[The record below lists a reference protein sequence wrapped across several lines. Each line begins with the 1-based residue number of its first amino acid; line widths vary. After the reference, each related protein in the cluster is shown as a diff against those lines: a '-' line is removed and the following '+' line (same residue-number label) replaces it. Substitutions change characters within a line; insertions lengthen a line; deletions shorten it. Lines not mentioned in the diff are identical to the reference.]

1 MVPCSLYLGAPVA
14 FFAFFARL
22 AKVDLVRAAAR
33 VQSLARYKVPLG
45 HRPVRG
51 SYLVSCVFY
60 GVLTGRPS
68 VGLPYIPGE
77 IGAEARVYLQPRSLR
92 LDRRG
97 CSAAASAWARLRSW
111 GCRRGA

>member
-33 VQSLARYKVPLG
+33 VQMLARYKVPLG
-45 HRPVRG
+45 HRPVSG

-60 GVLTGRPS
+60 GGAHGKAERWSAVH
-68 VGLPYIPGE
+68 PG
-77 IGAEARVYLQPRSLR
+77 GDHQTARQ
-92 LDRRG
+92 
-97 CSAAASAWARLRSW
+97 
-111 GCRRGA
+111 

>member
-33 VQSLARYKVPLG
+33 QSLARYKG

-77 IGAEARVYLQPRSLR
+77 IGAEARVYLQVMA
-92 LDRRG
+92 DRAVESAKAR
-97 CSAAASAWARLRSW
+97 AAA
-111 GCRRGA
+111 GAAAEAAAV

>member
-1 MVPCSLYLGAPVA
+1 MVPCSLYLGASVA

-77 IGAEARVYLQPRSLR
+77 IGAEAICKS
-92 LDRRG
+92 
-97 CSAAASAWARLRSW
+97 WWTARLGERQGES
-111 GCRRGA
+111 GCVGLL

>member
-33 VQSLARYKVPLG
+33 VQRLARYKVPLG

-60 GVLTGRPS
+60 GVLMGSPS
-68 VGLPYIPGE
+68 VGLPYSPGE
-77 IGAEARVYLQPRSLR
+77 IGAEARVYLQVMADRAARGWGERRR
-92 LDRRG
+92 L
-97 CSAAASAWARLRSW
+97 
-111 GCRRGA
+111 

>member
-1 MVPCSLYLGAPVA
+1 MVPCSLYLGALVA

-45 HRPVRG
+45 HRQVRG

-77 IGAEARVYLQPRSLR
+77 IGAEARVYLQVMV
-92 LDRRG
+92 DR
-97 CSAAASAWARLRSW
+97 ARLGERQGNACSP
-111 GCRRGA
+111 